1 MKLPPLN
8 PLKVFYVVARTK
20 NLTRAAQELHISQSA
35 VSKQLNV
42 LESYLGIELFR
53 RERHGI
59 VLTQAGIRFGDE
71 ISPALDLIA
80 ASTKEIMRS
89 GADNKLR
96 IQTYTTFAAKWLIPR
111 LFSFNKRYP
120 DIAVVITNSVQ
131 DVDFDRDVV
140 DLAIQMGNGAWPG
153 QEVDF
158 LFEDV
163 IEPVCSPDYL
173 RKHAPET
180 AYPQALL
187 RTRLLI
193 SHYRP
198 RDWQTW
204 ARLCRY
210 ESEVDGT
217 ESMRF
222 SSSVLTWQAAIDGLG
237 IAIGQTALLAD
248 DIHKNKLVAPF
259 HLPIKTGASY
269 YLVRPL
275 LQRQSR
281 KVTAFRDWMLEQLA
295 SESSKQANSVA
306 S

>member
-8 PLKVFYVVARTK
+8 PLKVFYVVGRTK
-20 NLTRAAQELHISQSA
+20 NLTKAAQELHISQSA

-42 LESYLGIELFR
+42 LETYLGIELFR

-59 VLTQAGIRFGDE
+59 VLTQAGTRFSDE
-71 ISPALDLIA
+71 ISPALDVISS
-80 ASTKEIMRS
+80 STKEIMRS

-111 LFSFNKRYP
+111 LSSFNKRYP
-120 DIAVVITNSVQ
+120 DVAVVITNSVQ
-131 DVDFDRDVV
+131 EVDFDRDVV

-153 QEVDF
+153 KEVDF

-163 IEPVCSPDYL
+163 IEPVCSPEFF

-198 RDWQTW
+198 RDWQAW

-210 ESEVDGT
+210 EKEIDGT

-248 DIHKNKLVAPF
+248 DLHNDKLIAPF

-269 YLVRPL
+269 YLVRPQ

-281 KVTAFRDWMLEQLA
+281 KVTAFRDWMLEQIAAELG
-295 SESSKQANSVA
+295 KQANA
-306 S
+306 GAA